1 MDNPTNPLRLARTN
15 LGITQAS
22 LARSLGLSPLTILR
36 SEQGLFSAPPQAL
49 TEFLQVEPTE
59 YYRWVYHQRVING
72 DHPVVLRALIYL
84 DANQHLSPRS
94 ITTQH
99 LAKNI
104 MGLSTAG
111 FAKLLVLQ
119 ISLVQEF
126 FKRGRNLDTVGNILL
141 QWGFPMVQLEDFKEW
156 VHAY

>member
-1 MDNPTNPLRLARTN
+1 
-15 LGITQAS
+15 
-22 LARSLGLSPLTILR
+22 
-36 SEQGLFSAPPQAL
+36 
-49 TEFLQVEPTE
+49 
-59 YYRWVYHQRVING
+59 
-72 DHPVVLRALIYL
+72 
-84 DANQHLSPRS
+84 
-94 ITTQH
+94 
-99 LAKNI
+99 